1 MHELRDKIELAI
13 KTLKNQ
19 NQSEDSLVI
28 ISLLEDTFD
37 MVLDR
42 NRDLEEAI
50 NKLDMLSVDLV
61 KRDIHRSAMLRIEE
75 LEQEIV
81 MLKAN

>member
-19 NQSEDSLVI
+19 NQSEDALVI
-28 ISLLEDTFD
+28 ISLLEDTFS
-37 MVLDR
+37 MILDR

-61 KRDIHRSAMLRIEE
+61 RRDTHRSAMLKIEE

-81 MLKAN
+81 ILKTN

>member
-1 MHELRDKIELAI
+1 MYELRDKIELAI

-19 NQSEDSLVI
+19 SQSEDALAI

-81 MLKAN
+81 ALKIN

>member
-19 NQSEDSLVI
+19 NQSEDALVI

-61 KRDIHRSAMLRIEE
+61 KRDIHRGAMLRIEE

-81 MLKAN
+81 ILKAN